1 MEWLSEKIDNA
12 LAWIAQSIATV
23 FAAVTGWLKDF
34 VVWILDT
41 LLSGVASLLEAIP
54 VPTFLQSGLGGLFS
68 ALPQP
73 LIYLMV
79 ETGMVAGL
87 AVIGA
92 GVLFNLTRK
101 LLTLG
106 QW

>member
-1 MEWLSEKIDNA
+1 MEWLSEKIDSA
-12 LAWIAQSIATV
+12 LAWIAQSIAAV

-34 VVWILDT
+34 VIWALDA
-41 LLSGVASLLEAIP
+41 LLSGIASLLEVIP
-54 VPTFLQSGLGGLFS
+54 IPSFLQNGLLPLFS

-73 LIYLMV
+73 LVYLIV
-79 ETGMVAGL
+79 ETGLVAGL
-87 AVIGA
+87 SIVGA

>member
-1 MEWLSEKIDNA
+1 MEWLSEKIDNV
-12 LAWIAQSIATV
+12 LTWIAQSIGAV
-23 FAAVTGWLKDF
+23 FAAITGWLKDF
-34 VVWILDT
+34 VIWVLDV
-41 LLSGVASLLEAIP
+41 LLSGVATLLEAIP
-54 VPTFLQSGLGGLFS
+54 VPSFLQSGLGGLFS
-68 ALPQP
+68 ALPQS
-73 LIYLMV
+73 LIYLLV
-79 ETGMVAGL
+79 ESGMVAGL

>member
-1 MEWLSEKIDNA
+1 MEWLSTKIDNA
-12 LAWIAQSIATV
+12 LKWIGDAFIALFTAITDWIKDLFV
-23 FAAVTGWLKDF
+23 WLLDGILSAIAALF
-34 VVWILDT
+34 
-41 LLSGVASLLEAIP
+41 EAIP
-54 VPTFLQSGLGGLFS
+54 VPSFMQGGLGALFS

-73 LIYLMV
+73 LIYLLV

-87 AVIGA
+87 GVIGA

-101 LLTLG
+101 AITLG

>member
-1 MEWLSEKIDNA
+1 MDWLSEKIDAA
-12 LAWIAQSIATV
+12 LAW
-23 FAAVTGWLKDF
+23 FAESYMAGFNAITGWLKDF
-34 VVWILDT
+34 VVWVLDA
-41 LLSGVASLLEAIP
+41 LLSGVAVLLEAIP
-54 VPTFLQSGLGGLFS
+54 VPSFMAGGLGGLFS
-68 ALPQP
+68 ALPQS
-73 LIYLMV
+73 LVYLLV

>member
-1 MEWLSEKIDNA
+1 MDWLSEKIDSA
-12 LAWIAQSIATV
+12 LAWLAASIGAV
-23 FAAVTGWLKDF
+23 FSAVTGWLKDF
-34 VVWILDT
+34 VVWVLDA
-41 LLSGVASLLEAIP
+41 LLTGIASLLVAIP
-54 VPTFLQSGLGGLFS
+54 VPSFMSGGLGGLFS
-68 ALPQP
+68 ALPAP
-73 LIYLMV
+73 LVYLLV

>member
-1 MEWLSEKIDNA
+1 MDWLSTKIDNA
-12 LAWIAQSIATV
+12 LSWIAHLFGDAFSALV
-23 FAAVTGWLKDF
+23 AVLKDL
-34 VVWILDT
+34 VIWILDA
-41 LLSGVASLLEAIP
+41 LLGGVASLLELIP
-54 VPTFLQSGLGGLFS
+54 MPAFMSGGLSGLFT

-73 LIYLMV
+73 LIYLLV
-79 ETGMVAGL
+79 ETGLVQGL
-87 AVIGA
+87 AVVGA